1 MSVAVLI
8 DTNII
13 IKREDPKII
22 DEDIQNLMNILN
34 ELDFQIYIHE
44 NSFKDINN
52 DNDEERKNI
61 TKSKML
67 CYPILKTENDF
78 TKEKDFKELMNFD
91 GNSHD
96 YVDNSLLYSL
106 FKNEVSFLITEDI
119 EIHKKANRIN
129 NQFPNFNDRV
139 FTIREAISFFK
150 EQTPILPYFIK
161 KTRSAFNL

>member
-52 DNDEERKNI
+52 DDNEERKNI

-96 YVDNSLLYSL
+96 YVDNSLLY
-106 FKNEVSFLITEDI
+106 
-119 EIHKKANRIN
+119 
-129 NQFPNFNDRV
+129 
-139 FTIREAISFFK
+139 
-150 EQTPILPYFIK
+150 
-161 KTRSAFNL
+161 